1 MKENR
6 FIINRILN
14 SDKFKM
20 YFKKLILF
28 KPLFLKNY
36 GRKFNIYLKFNKKNN
51 NVNRFNYRMPVNN
64 RFSSYM
70 SNFEYRII
78 SVIKNLYKCNNVNII
93 LKLLSIG
100 AIFLNGKRITYAKKQ
115 LKLGDLLYLKP
126 RYLLLNMKYFSFTP
140 YGFLLHLQ
148 TYWLLTYSFLIN
160 FKIMS
165 AIIYR
170 GYNFQFFFIKIF
182 FLVKNG

>member
-1 MKENR
+1 M
-6 FIINRILN
+6 
-14 SDKFKM
+14 D
-20 YFKKLILF
+20 
-28 KPLFLKNY
+28 
-36 GRKFNIYLKFNKKNN
+36 N
-51 NVNRFNYRMPVNN
+51 NVNKFNYTLPVNT

-93 LKLLSIG
+93 LKLLSLG
-100 AIFLNGKRITYAKKQ
+100 AIFLNGKPVTYAKKQ

-126 RYLLLNMKYFSFTP
+126 RYLLLNMKYFNFTP

-160 FKIMS
+160 FKIMA

-170 GYNFQFFFIKIF
+170 GYNFQFFFYTNIFSSKKWLKF
-182 FLVKNG
+182 FLFFIS